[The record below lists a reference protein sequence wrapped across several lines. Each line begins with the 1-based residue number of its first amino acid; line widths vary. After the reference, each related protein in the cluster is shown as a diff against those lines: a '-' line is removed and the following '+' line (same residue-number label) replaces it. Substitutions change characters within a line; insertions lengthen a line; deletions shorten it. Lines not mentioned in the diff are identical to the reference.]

1 MERAKAVEN
10 NERAKLTTRGIEM
23 AKQLDDDMLLNM
35 HYQTSLQQHHLK
47 EKRSLKDALEY
58 KPKEYKTDSMRERLI
73 REFAQNQMSIEITA
87 AEIRRRGLTGK
98 KGSIQRADEA
108 LTKEEFYR
116 AKRRYYGK
124 GFRVI

>member
-73 REFAQNQMSIEITA
+73 REFAQNQMSI
-87 AEIRRRGLTGK
+87 
-98 KGSIQRADEA
+98 
-108 LTKEEFYR
+108 
-116 AKRRYYGK
+116 
-124 GFRVI
+124 